1 MVVKFSTDSSAVSS
15 LDTYRYSVGAL
26 AGERFNEGEDETFGK
41 RRMWLC
47 EPGDHVPRVCGAFD
61 FNLNTPT
68 YNDLLAVSISISW
81 ENLSVE
87 AFHDGREV
95 QGPATSKVSTCS

>member
-1 MVVKFSTDSSAVSS
+1 MKEKTKK
-15 LDTYRYSVGAL
+15 
-26 AGERFNEGEDETFGK
+26 ETFGK

-47 EPGDHVPRVCGAFD
+47 EPGDHVPHVCGAFD

-68 YNDLLAVSISISW
+68 YNDLLAVSNSISW

-95 QGPATSKVSTCS
+95 QGPTTSKILERFQPRTRQRGSDLTARSRAAERRKETSSI